1 MFRVRSANDR
11 SLAPSAHAANDDNR
25 EITVP
30 PPRRNNLPP
39 ILSSDVLLDRLAA
52 GAPLILLDARSG
64 PGAHDR
70 YLAQHLTGALFVDLE
85 YDLARPTND
94 PAHGGRHPL
103 PPVADFAALLGRLGI
118 GRDTPVVIYDD
129 KSGANA
135 AARAWWMLRAAG
147 HDAVQVLDGGLAA
160 ALLAG
165 VPTHGGAESPVPTTP
180 YPFTASQLPSASIE
194 EVARA
199 SHDGSALI
207 IDVREAPRYRGETEP
222 IDLVAG
228 HIPRAVNVPFA
239 DNLGADG
246 GFIDGASLRARYQ
259 SVTGGRQSDEIIV
272 HCGSGVTACH
282 TLLGFAHAGL
292 PVPRLYVGSWSEW
305 SRNPLPRG

>member
-1 MFRVRSANDR
+1 MAIAAGAETKAVTAERSLVSPLVSANGLHRHLIDNA
-11 SLAPSAHAANDDNR
+11 SL
-25 EITVP
+25 
-30 PPRRNNLPP
+30 
-39 ILSSDVLLDRLAA
+39 VLLDAC
-52 GAPLILLDARSG
+52 SG
-64 PGAHDR
+64 PGARDR

-85 YDLARPTND
+85 HDLARPTDD

-147 HDAVQVLDGGLAA
+147 HNAVQVLDGGLAA
-160 ALLAG
+160 AFACG
-165 VPTHGGAESPVPTTP
+165 VPTHGGTESPVATEP
-180 YPFTASQLPSASIE
+180 YLFTAWTLPIASIE
-194 EVARA
+194 EVASA
-199 SHDGSALI
+199 SRDGTALI

-228 HIPRAVNVPFA
+228 HIPGAVNLPFA
-239 DNLGADG
+239 GSLGEDG
-246 GFIDGASLRARYQ
+246 RFIDGTSLRARYE
-259 SVTGGRQSDEIIV
+259 SVTTGRRSDEIFV

-282 TLLGFAHAGL
+282 TLLAFAHAGL